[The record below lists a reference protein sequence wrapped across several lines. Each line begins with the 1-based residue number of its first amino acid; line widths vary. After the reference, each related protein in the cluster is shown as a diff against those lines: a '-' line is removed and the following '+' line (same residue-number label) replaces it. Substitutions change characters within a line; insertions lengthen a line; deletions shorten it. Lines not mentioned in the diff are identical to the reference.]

1 MANEEIVFDK
11 TGTLTEDKIVLEK
24 YLDNPNSEIRLMAA
38 KDVLTRLD
46 EDKDSFANARGVR
59 NYFEKVLVN
68 QANRLVKLNKE
79 EITNEVL
86 QKLTIEDVNC

>member
-1 MANEEIVFDK
+1 MLDIFKLQCKKNKFTLDK
-11 TGTLTEDKIVLEK
+11 DAEKFVIENIKKKIE
-24 YLDNPNSEIRLMAA
+24 
-38 KDVLTRLD
+38 

-79 EITNEVL
+79 NITTDTL
-86 QKLTIEDVNC
+86 QRFTIEDVNC